1 MTATQS
7 TDITALF
14 RTQTADMPTIST
26 LTEKP
31 SYPSLRKF
39 QDAINENAMAV
50 SSYQT
55 DLGHLVL
62 VISDPQFLNV
72 NNNTAFVPPPNPG
85 ASPTDPTATIVA
97 GTRETTATAIAT
109 LPFTAAE
116 AIRQFTQQQS
126 DYIRYKSTNIAL
138 KNQILNSVA
147 DKYICHL
154 KHTITRYAAITPLQL
169 LTHLWTTY
177 GTIDQSDQTANEKRM
192 RTQWNPPEVIESLF
206 EQLQEGQDFAKQGS
220 ETISYDQLVRW
231 GYENIFA
238 TGLFDHDCKKWRKQ
252 PVIDKTWPLFK
263 TFFTLAEE
271 DRAKHATTSEATYTA
286 NQVQDLIQQELSSF
300 LDRTAKEY
308 TPQDEPAASTIPPE
322 SANAVTAAD
331 IKKMID
337 AAVNQQAPPV
347 RRQMQDKTNLRDG
360 RRGGRK
366 RKEPLIAQALL
377 EGVPVTYC
385 WTHGITSNL
394 NHTSKACTRKSEGH
408 KDDATYDQKMGG
420 NEHRVTPRT

>member
-14 RTQTADMPTIST
+14 RTQTADMPTISS
-26 LTEKP
+26 LTDKP

-55 DLGHLVL
+55 DLGHLALVL
-62 VISDPQFLNV
+62 STAQFLAV
-72 NNNTAFVPPPNPG
+72 NSNTAFVPPPNPG
-85 ASPTDPTATIVA
+85 ASPTDPTTTIIA
-97 GTRETTATAIAT
+97 GTRDANATAIAT

-116 AIRQFTQQQS
+116 AIRLFNQQQTEF
-126 DYIRYKSTNIAL
+126 IRYKNTNIAL

-154 KHTITRYAAITPLQL
+154 KHTTTRYATITPLQL

-231 GYENIFA
+231 GYENIYA
-238 TGLFDHDCKKWRKQ
+238 TGLFDSECKKWRKK
-252 PVIDKTWPLFK
+252 PVPDKTWTLFK
-263 TFFTLAEE
+263 SYFTLAEE

-286 NQVQDLIQQELSSF
+286 NQVQDMITHELSSF
-300 LDRTAKEY
+300 LDRTVKEH
-308 TPQDEPAASTIPPE
+308 QDEPAPVIIPPQE
-322 SANAVTAAD
+322 TANAVTTAD

-337 AAVNQQAPPV
+337 DAVNQRPPQP
-347 RRQMQDKTNLRDG
+347 RRPGRDKTNTRED

-366 RKEPLIAQALL
+366 RKAPLTAQALVD
-377 EGVPVTYC
+377 GVPVTYC

-394 NHTSKACTRKSEGH
+394 SHTSQACTRKSEGH
-408 KDDATYDQKMGG
+408 KTEATYDKRLGG
-420 NEHRVTPRT
+420 SKTRITPRT